1 MKKGILIGLLL
12 LTAVFVWAQED
23 HEVTVINIAVPVRVM
38 EGGQFVDSLTIDDFQ
53 VFEDGIPQ
61 PLDALYVIRNG
72 DVARKEDSRD
82 FQPPLRRHF
91 ILLFQLFSYNPRLAG
106 VVNYFFNNVYR
117 PGDTLTIMTVQK
129 SYTLSESAMELRS
142 KEELSQDLINL
153 IRKDTLV
160 GSSAYNTLIRELRRI
175 VVQLSAG
182 GSLDGTTTAM
192 DGSMNLELL
201 FPRYK
206 ENLEKLEE
214 MRLINERS
222 FIEFAQSVKRQ
233 PGRKYVFL
241 FYEREFR
248 PEINQS
254 DLNRMASNYQDK
266 PQIMN
271 HLQDLFQLYSRSTSL
286 DSAKISRAF
295 GDSNITFNL
304 MFINK
309 EPEQVPGI
317 YMREQSEDVY
327 SAFSSLAKDTG
338 GIVDVSMNPE
348 PSFRKAVDSAENYY
362 ILYYRPRSA
371 ASQGTYRQIRVLIP
385 NKTYS
390 VLHRPGYIR

>member
-1 MKKGILIGLLL
+1 MKRGIVMGLLL
-12 LTAVFVWAQED
+12 MAVFVWAQED
-23 HEVTVINIAVPVRVM
+23 HDVTVMNIAVPVRVM
-38 EGGQFVDSLTIDDFQ
+38 EGGQFVDNLTIEDFQ
-53 VFEDGIPQ
+53 VFEDGTPQ
-61 PLDALYVIRNG
+61 TLDALYVIRNG

-91 ILLFQLFSYNPRLAG
+91 ILLFQLLSYHPRLAD
-106 VVNYFFNNVYR
+106 VVTYFFNNVYR
-117 PGDTLTIMTVQK
+117 PGDTLTIQTVQK
-129 SYTLSESAMELRS
+129 SYNLSESAMELRS
-142 KEELSQDLINL
+142 KEELAKDLINL

-175 VVQLSAG
+175 VVQISAG
-182 GSLDGTTTAM
+182 GSLDGTTSAM

-214 MRLINERS
+214 MRVIDDRT
-222 FIEFAQSVKRQ
+222 FIQFAQSVKKQ

-266 PQIMN
+266 PQIMS
-271 HLQDLFQLYSRSTSL
+271 HLQDLFQLYSRSPSL
-286 DSAKISRAF
+286 DSDQISRVF

-327 SAFSSLAKDTG
+327 SAFSSLAKETG
-338 GIVDVSMNPE
+338 GIVDASMNPE
-348 PSFRKAVDSAENYY
+348 PSFRKAVDSAVNYY
-362 ILYYRPRSA
+362 ILYYRPQST
-371 ASQGTYRQIRVLIP
+371 ASQGTYCQIRVLIP
-385 NKTYS
+385 DKNYT
-390 VLHRPGYIR
+390 VLHRPGYFR

>member
-1 MKKGILIGLLL
+1 MKKGILMGLLL
-12 LTAVFVWAQED
+12 MTAVFVWAQED

-61 PLDALYVIRNG
+61 ALDALYVIRNG

-91 ILLFQLFSYNPRLAG
+91 ILLFQLLSYNPRLVD

-266 PQIMN
+266 PQ
-271 HLQDLFQLYSRSTSL
+271 
-286 DSAKISRAF
+286 
-295 GDSNITFNL
+295 
-304 MFINK
+304 
-309 EPEQVPGI
+309 
-317 YMREQSEDVY
+317 
-327 SAFSSLAKDTG
+327 
-338 GIVDVSMNPE
+338 
-348 PSFRKAVDSAENYY
+348 
-362 ILYYRPRSA
+362 
-371 ASQGTYRQIRVLIP
+371 
-385 NKTYS
+385 
-390 VLHRPGYIR
+390 